1 MLCKIGAF
9 IFLCR
14 FLCIIRLIQST
25 LFLLQL
31 VIIQSGLILNKT
43 FQTSNDKKQNMHID
57 LYDYLQQCFNTEL
70 ICWHFLDFSSRS
82 LHCPFHMYI
91 VKYYSMPWL
100 FFYIHHIFRRLIPI
114 TTRYRVITEASL

>member
-14 FLCIIRLIQST
+14 FRCIIRPIQSP

-43 FQTSNDKKQNMHID
+43 FQTSNDKKPNMHIT
-57 LYDYLQQCFNTEL
+57 LYYYLQQCFNTEL
-70 ICWHFLDFSSRS
+70 ICWHVLDFSSRS
-82 LHCPFHMYI
+82 LHCTFHMYI
-91 VKYYSMPWL
+91 VNFYSMPWL
-100 FFYIHHIFRRLIPI
+100 FFYIHHIFGRLIPI
-114 TTRYRVITEASL
+114 ITRYKVITEASL

>member
-14 FLCIIRLIQST
+14 FPCIIRLIQSL

-31 VIIQSGLILNKT
+31 VIIYSGLILNKT
-43 FQTSNDKKQNMHID
+43 FQTSNDKKPNMHID
-57 LYDYLQQCFNTEL
+57 LYYYLQQCFNTEL

-82 LHCPFHMYI
+82 LHCPFHTFI
-91 VKYYSMPWL
+91 VNNYSMPWL
-100 FFYIHHIFRRLIPI
+100 FFNIHHSFGRRIPI
-114 TTRYRVITEASL
+114 ITRYKVITEAFL